1 MKKVIF
7 SQKILIVMILL
18 LFSFLSI
25 TNSCKKATD
34 VPVAN
39 EVLIQGMAFSPSTI
53 TVPVNTTITWTNKD
67 EYAHTVT
74 SNTGLFD
81 SGPIS
86 NNWTYSHTFTTTGT
100 FPYHCKIHTSMTA
113 TVIVN

>member
-34 VPVAN
+34 IPGAN
-39 EVLIQGMAFSPSTI
+39 EVLIQGMAFSPGTI

-67 EYAHTVT
+67 PNTHTVT
-74 SNTGLFD
+74 SNTGIFD
-81 SGPIS
+81 SGSIS
-86 NNWTYSHTFTTTGT
+86 NNGTWSHTFATAGI